1 MRLLALF
8 LLGMFST
15 VSLQAFTSM
24 PAEQLR
30 KEQKNITIID
40 IRTVGEW
47 KETGIIEGSHLITF
61 FNRLGKYD
69 IDKWMSEFEKVVPN
83 ANEPF
88 VLVCAH
94 ASRTKLVANFLE
106 SKLGY
111 KKVYDLKDGIEKG
124 WIQTSKFPT
133 VKH

>member
-1 MRLLALF
+1 MRISIFCLWVLLSAI
-8 LLGMFST
+8 T
-15 VSLQAFTSM
+15 LQAFTSM
-24 PAEQLR
+24 SAEQLR
-30 KEQKNITIID
+30 KEQKGINIVD

-61 FNRLGKYD
+61 FDRLGKYD
-69 IDKWMSEFEKVVPN
+69 IEKWMSEFEKVVPN
-83 ANEPF
+83 TNESF

-94 ASRTKLVANFLE
+94 ANRTKLVANFLE
-106 SKLGY
+106 TKLGY

-124 WIQTSKFPT
+124 WIQTHKFPT